1 MFEWTRKKGVRE
13 GLFSL
18 FMKDRAAS
26 FAIMTALLLPVFLLF
41 FGLLFEGGRALA
53 YYSQSKRVIAQ
64 ACERSTKPTRTNVP
78 LDDVRRKNV
87 LDTFDAMI
95 RSTKQDVVSRDV
107 KIDWLT
113 TDIEAKFSYKTV
125 FGKMFQTE
133 KLDYRLSYRCGGI
146 PPYPHD
152 GEVIVN
158 NTFEKSLNGTERI
171 LKNGKGAKTP
181 NGCWGVY
188 TYAELGWD
196 GGTGPGIELQDWSNA
211 DCRKNHGWQGYGEQE
226 QEKPT
231 TAGIACTSEP
241 QIATPKEKTDT
252 TVAGKEQPNDKDAS
266 KSEEKASTAGS
277 KPSKREEKASQP
289 PEAQQCDKEEENSDK
304 TSFVSKNERIPPTR
318 YAVELDSHWEGQK
331 RRDANSSI
339 FKYVEMHPGKY
350 EISVWYNGRNR
361 DYEGSNDIEIS
372 LQVLRPQTGPA
383 KKIIQMSQ
391 KADEIRWERR
401 SYKVTVDTY
410 SLYKLS
416 IAAAG
421 TSDSLGGIITAFEVT
436 YLDSL

>member
-1 MFEWTRKKGVRE
+1 MKRHFQMLNFKTKLD
-13 GLFSL
+13 GLAEIFGAFL
-18 FMKDRAAS
+18 HDRRAS

-41 FGLLFEGGRALA
+41 FGFLFEGGRALA
-53 YYSQSKRVIAQ
+53 YYSQSKRVVAQ

-78 LDDVRRKNV
+78 LDEVRRKNV
-87 LDTFDAMI
+87 LDTFDALI

-113 TDIEAKFSYKTV
+113 TDIDAKFSYKTV
-125 FGKMFQTE
+125 FSGMFGAE
-133 KLDYRLSYRCGGI
+133 KLDYQLSYRCGGI

-152 GEVIVN
+152 GEVVVN
-158 NTFEKSLNGTERI
+158 NTFEKTLNGTERM
-171 LKNGKGAKTP
+171 LKNGRTAKTP

-211 DCRKNHGWQGYGEQE
+211 DCRKNHGWQGYGDQEKEKETSAGMTCTPKSQATLPKENNDSKNGSKAQTDGKDALNSEQE
-226 QEKPT
+226 QQCT
-231 TAGIACTSEP
+231 T
-241 QIATPKEKTDT
+241 
-252 TVAGKEQPNDKDAS
+252 
-266 KSEEKASTAGS
+266 EEKNNT
-277 KPSKREEKASQP
+277 PSMRNGQ
-289 PEAQQCDKEEENSDK
+289 
-304 TSFVSKNERIPPTR
+304 NERIPPTR

-350 EISVWYNGRNR
+350 EISVWYNGRNQN
-361 DYEGSNDIEIS
+361 YEGSNDIDIS
-372 LQVLRPQTGPA
+372 LQVLRPQMGVE

-391 KADEIRWERR
+391 KANEIRWERR
-401 SYKVTVDTY
+401 SYEVTVDTY

-436 YLDSL
+436 YLDSF